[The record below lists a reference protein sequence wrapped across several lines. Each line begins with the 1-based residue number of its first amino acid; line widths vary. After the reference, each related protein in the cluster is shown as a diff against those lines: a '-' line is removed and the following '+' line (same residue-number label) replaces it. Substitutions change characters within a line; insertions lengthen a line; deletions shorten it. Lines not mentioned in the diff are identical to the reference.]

1 MARVARAGRFFGF
14 GLAIYLLSYLYIYD
28 IGVCDSTTCS
38 NKGTGAEFLTGSAS
52 AFLVT
57 SSGCFRLVFAH
68 SCRPQPALPTLGLC
82 FASCLLPPDPDLV
95 VPLLVLRVFTPCVH
109 TWGPLYGVAGSVSIK
124 IFPSAIY
131 LLSYCNMYPRTLPRV
146 NTLL

>member
-28 IGVCDSTTCS
+28 IGVWTPPPAPAPR
-38 NKGTGAEFLTGSAS
+38 NKGTAGEFFQLSLRFPCKELRLLSSCGSRTA
-52 AFLVT
+52 
-57 SSGCFRLVFAH
+57 
-68 SCRPQPALPTLGLC
+68 RPQPALPTLGLC

-131 LLSYCNMYPRTLPRV
+131 LLS
-146 NTLL
+146 

>member
-28 IGVCDSTTCS
+28 IGVCDSTACS
-38 NKGTGAEFLTGSAS
+38 CSKERKIATSYRFSFLGKELRLLSSCGSRTA
-52 AFLVT
+52 
-57 SSGCFRLVFAH
+57 
-68 SCRPQPALPTLGLC
+68 RPQPALPTLGLC

-131 LLSYCNMYPRTLPRV
+131 LLSYKDI
-146 NTLL
+146 